1 MNVISVVENLLGVS
15 DDEFLKVVD
24 EGAPTRILYY
34 LEDQITLFQINGSSN
49 NLTIMGENFGAVTL
63 QVPGSSL
70 TTGITLSASGDEPLV
85 HFGTDDASGM
95 SDASITLPGSIFN
108 TSTSDEGET
117 SIPSLISTLLGFFLD
132 RNYIGSKM

>member
-24 EGAPTRILYY
+24 EGAPTRILDY
-34 LEDQITLFQINGSSN
+34 LEDQITLFQINGSFG

-63 QVPGSSL
+63 QVLRSSL
-70 TTGITLSASGDEPLV
+70 TTGLMLSASGDEPLV
-85 HFGTDDASGM
+85 HFGTDNASDM

-108 TSTSDEGET
+108 NSTSDEGET
-117 SIPSLISTLLGFFLD
+117 SIPSLILRCWVFF
-132 RNYIGSKM
+132 S